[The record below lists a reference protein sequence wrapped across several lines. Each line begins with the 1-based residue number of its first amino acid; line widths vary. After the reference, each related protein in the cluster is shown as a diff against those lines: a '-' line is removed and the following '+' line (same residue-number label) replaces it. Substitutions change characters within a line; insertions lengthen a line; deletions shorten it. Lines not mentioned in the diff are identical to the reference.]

1 MKKVLMVI
9 VLLVFATVISHAVEY
24 NALDQYEISSS
35 VSIADDTTGSAK
47 ITEFS
52 CEYDATSQVSTE
64 VVSEPAGTAN
74 NLGDLFIYST
84 QSIGRSILSGTTTSR
99 QVYLYDFING
109 QSSMAMEWQVAK
121 WYPGR
126 QDQFAVDIGAG
137 YIASDPA
144 AVRGELSAN
153 ISYYPNKL
161 NLFIV
166 DVKSI
171 ELGAHIQHGLKGKFG
186 GGSSLGCSSEKIF
199 GFEVSK
205 ILETICPWAKSKVSQ
220 IGGAK

>member
-35 VSIADDTTGSAK
+35 VSIADDTAGSAK
-47 ITEFS
+47 VTEFS
-52 CEYDATSQVSTE
+52 CEYNATSQVSTE
-64 VVSEPAGTAN
+64 VWEPTGAAN
-74 NLGDLFIYST
+74 NLGDLIFYST

-99 QVYLYDFING
+99 QVYLYDFVNG
-109 QSSMAMEWQVAK
+109 QSGMAIEWPIAQ
-121 WYPGR
+121 WYPGS

-153 ISYYPNKL
+153 IAYYPNKL
-161 NLFIV
+161 NLFVV

-186 GGSSLGCSSEKIF
+186 GGPSLGCSSEKIF

-205 ILETICPWAKSKVSQ
+205 ILETICPWAKSKVSS